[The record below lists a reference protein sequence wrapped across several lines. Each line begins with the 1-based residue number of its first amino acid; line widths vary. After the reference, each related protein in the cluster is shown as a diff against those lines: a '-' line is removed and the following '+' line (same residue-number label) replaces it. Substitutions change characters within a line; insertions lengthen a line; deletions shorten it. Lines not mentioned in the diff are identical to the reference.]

1 VTVDRRPMGSGSIES
16 RNGRHR
22 VRLRVGGKKQ
32 TLGTYPTLERAQ
44 AVLSAALEQLE
55 GTVSGSVTL
64 RGWVAT
70 WLEQRAEGQ
79 EVRSTTGDASRLRT
93 HVLSESWADDPIET
107 ISRPM
112 VQAWARELLTRPAK
126 RYVGGAALQDAPVLA
141 ELGRS
146 LSRTTAGHA
155 LRALRVC
162 FRDALEA
169 GLITENPCVGVRLP
183 RVARLEDPST
193 YLTTEEIHALLGCEA
208 VPVERRRIFW
218 VAIFTGLRKGELW
231 GLRWGDVDL
240 EAGRLAVRRSYRAA
254 PKNGKHR
261 YVPLLPPAR
270 AALEALRPE
279 RPAPDALVFPDARGG
294 MRRPYDSAGFAEALE
309 AAGLRHVRFHDLR
322 HTCASHLRMGTWR
335 PPLSPSE
342 LQLWMGHSSVAMV
355 ERYAHL
361 APDYL
366 TGPTLDPNRS
376 HLRELNPRPTVYET
390 LGNGRNTAQSLEFV
404 KNGATE
410 GPMRAHAVET
420 LERAARGEPVP
431 RCAVEL
437 AIGVLDALAAH
448 PGAARAVR
456 GRG

>member
-32 TLGTYPTLERAQ
+32 TLGTYPTRERAE

-93 HVLSESWADDPIET
+93 HALSEPWADDPIET

-126 RYVGGAALQDAPVLA
+126 RYVGGAALQDEPRLA

-169 GLITENPCVGVRLP
+169 GLVTENPCIGVRLP

-193 YLTTEEIHALLGCEA
+193 YLTTEEIAALLGCDA
-208 VPVERRRIFW
+208 VPIERRQVYW
-218 VAIFTGLRKGELW
+218 VGLL
-231 GLRWGDVDL
+231 LMRWSSPTL
-240 EAGRLAVRRSYRAA
+240 EGACAGRTTPPASPRRSR
-254 PKNGKHR
+254 
-261 YVPLLPPAR
+261 PPACATSASTTSATR
-270 AALEALRPE
+270 ARAISAW
-279 RPAPDALVFPDARGG
+279 ARGARRS
-294 MRRPYDSAGFAEALE
+294 RRPSCNCGWGTRAWPWSSAT
-309 AAGLRHVRFHDLR
+309 R
-322 HTCASHLRMGTWR
+322 TWR
-335 PPLSPSE
+335 
-342 LQLWMGHSSVAMV
+342 
-355 ERYAHL
+355 R
-361 APDYL
+361 
-366 TGPTLDPNRS
+366 TT
-376 HLRELNPRPTVYET
+376 
-390 LGNGRNTAQSLEFV
+390 
-404 KNGATE
+404 
-410 GPMRAHAVET
+410 
-420 LERAARGEPVP
+420 
-431 RCAVEL
+431 
-437 AIGVLDALAAH
+437 
-448 PGAARAVR
+448 
-456 GRG
+456 